1 LADAGGVQHHVLPIP
16 GYAGGGAPCAAPR
29 NIDAL
34 TDMHVDDLLL
44 WLSGLNWDD
53 QLPLEINACG
63 VSGKKL
69 EILGTVRVLHAL
81 PSIPRDQVRHSEM
94 HVFGDASEAAFVSVA
109 YLMTESMGVVK
120 EVYWSGSSIT
130 LSWIRGDPWRWMPFV
145 WLHYPMTDNPADKF
159 SIGCDLEKLIENHFW
174 WNGPAWLRES
184 EDQWPPTKV
193 PLSLEEIRLTSPEQ
207 KLITVLVTT
216 VQRPG
221 IQNIIDPGKH
231 SKMERLGRITAYCVR
246 FEKNRSIFY
255 YLMLIAQNDTINNNR
270 SHLLFININT
280 DWFLKYCTQLTVFTD
295 KCCTTY
301 DKHRLHYFY
310 GFTKCNLNLAII
322 HFKTSTVILSVALFS
337 LMFISLLKCI
347 NVIIIIIPL
356 VKECICSN
364 LNAAGSG
371 YSSANGLPLCYK
383 IEGRVYPNWKLKESE
398 TDWRTSTRI
407 LVNFGQY
414 IGLIKSD
421 GTFVVHC
428 VPSGSYVVEVANA
441 DVIFEP
447 YRVEINARGKIRA
460 RKLNY
465 VQPAI
470 VYAVPYPL
478 KFAANSTV
486 RYFRPREQWRIVDFL
501 LNPMVLMMLM
511 SLFIIVVFPKL
522 NSVTDPEIQREMQQ
536 TMSMPSYDLPELSEL
551 MANWVV
557 GKKKTSR
564 SKNLKLKR

>member
-1 LADAGGVQHHVLPIP
+1 MKTACNDTSINCSPALHIMMKGPLADAGGVQHHVLPIP

-29 NIDAL
+29 SIDAL
-34 TDMHVDDLLL
+34 TDMHVDDLVKNALRNL
-44 WLSGLNWDD
+44 PPEDLSLADEG
-53 QLPLEINACG
+53 
-63 VSGKKL
+63 
-69 EILGTVRVLHAL
+69 RVLHAL
-81 PSIPRDQVRHSEM
+81 LSIPRDQVRHSEM
-94 HVFGDASEAAFVSVA
+94 QVFGDASEAAFVSVA

-120 EVYWSGSSIT
+120 E
-130 LSWIRGDPWRWMPFV
+130 

-159 SIGCDLEKLIENHFW
+159 SSGCDLEKLIEDHFW

-246 FEKNRSIFY
+246 FEKNRSLFY
-255 YLMLIAQNDTINNNR
+255 YLMLITQNDTINNNR

-322 HFKTSTVILSVALFS
+322 QYTKFL
-337 LMFISLLKCI
+337 
-347 NVIIIIIPL
+347 
-356 VKECICSN
+356 KECICSN

-557 GKKKTSR
+557 GKKKASR

>member
-81 PSIPRDQVRHSEM
+81 LSIPRDQVRHSEM

-159 SIGCDLEKLIENHFW
+159 SIGCDLEKLIEDHFW

-207 KLITVLVTT
+207 KDPEYHRPWQAQQDGAAGTDNCVLRLIREEL
-216 VQRPG
+216 
-221 IQNIIDPGKH
+221 
-231 SKMERLGRITAYCVR
+231 
-246 FEKNRSIFY
+246 
-255 YLMLIAQNDTINNNR
+255 
-270 SHLLFININT
+270 
-280 DWFLKYCTQLTVFTD
+280 
-295 KCCTTY
+295 
-301 DKHRLHYFY
+301 
-310 GFTKCNLNLAII
+310 
-322 HFKTSTVILSVALFS
+322 
-337 LMFISLLKCI
+337 
-347 NVIIIIIPL
+347 
-356 VKECICSN
+356 KECICSN

>member
-1 LADAGGVQHHVLPIP
+1 
-16 GYAGGGAPCAAPR
+16 
-29 NIDAL
+29 
-34 TDMHVDDLLL
+34 M
-44 WLSGLNWDD
+44 
-53 QLPLEINACG
+53 
-63 VSGKKL
+63 
-69 EILGTVRVLHAL
+69 
-81 PSIPRDQVRHSEM
+81 
-94 HVFGDASEAAFVSVA
+94 
-109 YLMTESMGVVK
+109 
-120 EVYWSGSSIT
+120 
-130 LSWIRGDPWRWMPFV
+130 
-145 WLHYPMTDNPADKF
+145 
-159 SIGCDLEKLIENHFW
+159 
-174 WNGPAWLRES
+174 
-184 EDQWPPTKV
+184 
-193 PLSLEEIRLTSPEQ
+193 
-207 KLITVLVTT
+207 LIT
-216 VQRPG
+216 
-221 IQNIIDPGKH
+221 
-231 SKMERLGRITAYCVR
+231 
-246 FEKNRSIFY
+246 
-255 YLMLIAQNDTINNNR
+255 QNDTINHNR
-270 SHLLFININT
+270 WHLLFININT
-280 DWFLKYCTQLTVFTD
+280 DWFLKYRTQLTVFTD

-301 DKHRLHYFY
+301 DKYRLHYFY
-310 GFTKCNLNLAII
+310 
-322 HFKTSTVILSVALFS
+322 
-337 LMFISLLKCI
+337 
-347 NVIIIIIPL
+347 
-356 VKECICSN
+356 ECICSN

-398 TDWRTSTRI
+398 IDWRTSTRI

-414 IGLIKSD
+414 IGLIRSD

-486 RYFRPREQWRIVDFL
+486 RYFRPREQWRIADFL

-557 GKKKTSR
+557 GKKKASR
-564 SKNLKLKR
+564 SKNLKLKRYHLCDHIIVYYKNL

>member
-1 LADAGGVQHHVLPIP
+1 MQSIPTLAEFTKESKIRKNQKYLEGPLADAGGVQHHVLPIP

-81 PSIPRDQVRHSEM
+81 LSIPRDQVRHSEM

-145 WLHYPMTDNPADKF
+145 WLHYSMTDNPADKF
-159 SIGCDLEKLIENHFW
+159 SSGCDLEKLIEDHFW

-184 EDQWPPTKV
+184 GDQWPPTKV

-246 FEKNRSIFY
+246 FEKNVRSSGGE
-255 YLMLIAQNDTINNNR
+255 R
-270 SHLLFININT
+270 KSE
-280 DWFLKYCTQLTVFTD
+280 WP
-295 KCCTTY
+295 
-301 DKHRLHYFY
+301 
-310 GFTKCNLNLAII
+310 
-322 HFKTSTVILSVALFS
+322 LSF
-337 LMFISLLKCI
+337 C
-347 NVIIIIIPL
+347 
-356 VKECICSN
+356 
-364 LNAAGSG
+364 
-371 YSSANGLPLCYK
+371 
-383 IEGRVYPNWKLKESE
+383 KLQEAE
-398 TDWRTSTRI
+398 
-407 LVNFGQY
+407 
-414 IGLIKSD
+414 
-421 GTFVVHC
+421 
-428 VPSGSYVVEVANA
+428 
-441 DVIFEP
+441 
-447 YRVEINARGKIRA
+447 
-460 RKLNY
+460 
-465 VQPAI
+465 
-470 VYAVPYPL
+470 
-478 KFAANSTV
+478 
-486 RYFRPREQWRIVDFL
+486 
-501 LNPMVLMMLM
+501 
-511 SLFIIVVFPKL
+511 
-522 NSVTDPEIQREMQQ
+522 
-536 TMSMPSYDLPELSEL
+536 
-551 MANWVV
+551 
-557 GKKKTSR
+557 
-564 SKNLKLKR
+564 KR

>member
-1 LADAGGVQHHVLPIP
+1 
-16 GYAGGGAPCAAPR
+16 
-29 NIDAL
+29 
-34 TDMHVDDLLL
+34 
-44 WLSGLNWDD
+44 
-53 QLPLEINACG
+53 
-63 VSGKKL
+63 
-69 EILGTVRVLHAL
+69 
-81 PSIPRDQVRHSEM
+81 
-94 HVFGDASEAAFVSVA
+94 
-109 YLMTESMGVVK
+109 
-120 EVYWSGSSIT
+120 
-130 LSWIRGDPWRWMPFV
+130 
-145 WLHYPMTDNPADKF
+145 
-159 SIGCDLEKLIENHFW
+159 
-174 WNGPAWLRES
+174 
-184 EDQWPPTKV
+184 
-193 PLSLEEIRLTSPEQ
+193 
-207 KLITVLVTT
+207 
-216 VQRPG
+216 
-221 IQNIIDPGKH
+221 
-231 SKMERLGRITAYCVR
+231 
-246 FEKNRSIFY
+246 
-255 YLMLIAQNDTINNNR
+255 LMLITQNDTINNNR

-280 DWFLKYCTQLTVFTD
+280 DWFLKYRTQLTVFTD

-310 GFTKCNLNLAII
+310 GFTKCN
-322 HFKTSTVILSVALFS
+322 
-337 LMFISLLKCI
+337 CI
-347 NVIIIIIPL
+347 NVVIIIIPL

-371 YSSANGLPLCYK
+371 YSSENGLPLCYK
-383 IEGRVYPNWKLKESE
+383 IEGRVYPNWKLKESVI
-398 TDWRTSTRI
+398 DWRTSTRI
-407 LVNFGQY
+407 LVNFGQ
-414 IGLIKSD
+414 SD

-470 VYAVPYPL
+470 IYAVPYPL

-486 RYFRPREQWRIVDFL
+486 RYFRPREQWRIADFL

-557 GKKKTSR
+557 GKKKASR

>member
-1 LADAGGVQHHVLPIP
+1 MTGPLADAVGVQPHVLPIP

-34 TDMHVDDLLL
+34 TDIAKRLFQSL
-44 WLSGLNWDD
+44 WLSGLNWDA

-63 VSGKKL
+63 VNGKKL
-69 EILGTVRVLHAL
+69 EILGTVRVLRAL
-81 PSIPRDQVRHSEM
+81 MSIPRDQVHHSEM
-94 HVFGDASEAAFVSVA
+94 NVFGDASDAAFGAVA
-109 YLMTESMGVVK
+109 YLMTVSMGVVK
-120 EVYWSGSSIT
+120 E
-130 LSWIRGDPWRWMPFV
+130 GDPWRWMPFV
-145 WLHYPMTDNPADKF
+145 VNRVQKIINLTDPFQWLQFPTTDNPADKF
-159 SIGCDLEKLIENHFW
+159 SSGCDLEKLVEDHFW

-193 PLSLEEIRLTSPEQ
+193 LLSLEEIRLTSPEQ

-216 VQRPG
+216 VERTG
-221 IQNIIDPGKH
+221 LQNIIDPGKH
-231 SKMERLGRITAYCVR
+231 SKMERLGRITEYCVR
-246 FEKNRSIFY
+246 FEKNARSSGDERKSEWP
-255 YLMLIAQNDTINNNR
+255 L
-270 SHLLFININT
+270 S
-280 DWFLKYCTQLTVFTD
+280 FL
-295 KCCTTY
+295 
-301 DKHRLHYFY
+301 
-310 GFTKCNLNLAII
+310 
-322 HFKTSTVILSVALFS
+322 
-337 LMFISLLKCI
+337 
-347 NVIIIIIPL
+347 
-356 VKECICSN
+356 KECICSN

-383 IEGRVYPNWKLKESE
+383 IEGRVYPNWKLKE
-398 TDWRTSTRI
+398 
-407 LVNFGQY
+407 
-414 IGLIKSD
+414 SD

-557 GKKKTSR
+557 GKKKASR

>member
-81 PSIPRDQVRHSEM
+81 LSIPRDQVRHSEM

-159 SIGCDLEKLIENHFW
+159 SIGCDLEKLIEDHFW

-184 EDQWPPTKV
+184 EDQWPPTKR
-193 PLSLEEIRLTSPEQ
+193 SL
-207 KLITVLVTT
+207 
-216 VQRPG
+216 
-221 IQNIIDPGKH
+221 
-231 SKMERLGRITAYCVR
+231 
-246 FEKNRSIFY
+246 FY
-255 YLMLIAQNDTINNNR
+255 YLMLITQNDTINNNR